1 MAINSVQIASQ
12 AGVGTRK
19 TVDNAANSASTSSN
33 AAQSAQKGTQ
43 DATVRL
49 SDTAQSIKN
58 AERKMADAP
67 DINQEKVDRLK
78 AAIESGEYKI
88 NAERTAAGIIEMDG
102 LLG

>member
-12 AGVGTRK
+12 AGVGARK
-19 TVDNAANSASTSSN
+19 SVDNTGSGVNTSGS
-33 AAQSAQKGTQ
+33 AAQPAQKSAQ

-78 AAIESGEYKI
+78 AAIESGEYKV

>member
-12 AGVGTRK
+12 AGVGARK
-19 TVDNAANSASTSSN
+19 SVDNTGNSANASSN
-33 AAQSAQKGTQ
+33 AAQPAKGTQ

-58 AERKMADAP
+58 AERKMADTP
-67 DINQEKVDRLK
+67 DVNQEKVDRLK